1 MITANKYFIGLIVL
15 FQLFGCTSQENI
27 NHNKMI
33 EILANKSNY
42 TNPETNIY
50 ANKKRLAWLQKQ
62 NYDDIASK
70 LQHQAV

>member
-27 NHNKMI
+27 NNNKMI

-42 TNPETNIY
+42 TNPETNI
-50 ANKKRLAWLQKQ
+50 
-62 NYDDIASK
+62 
-70 LQHQAV
+70 